1 MIDRTYT
8 LVTGPAG
15 SGKTSLIEALVASN
29 RSRWLAAIRVER
41 VEGLVE
47 PTVDDEGSDETRR
60 WEAAGDVDAT
70 LLRVPEGWTGDA
82 IDVAEAVGGSLFVAD
97 AIVIEGNVAFR
108 PGELDAAVFVAP
120 AGGPLL
126 VEERREVAR
135 IDGHT
140 ALSLALGQNPA
151 DVDDDEELPYGLN
164 VGDVIDEDDE
174 SVEVVETIELSD
186 EVSRAIRKLL
196 DEGAPSFQHKR
207 WLRRDLD
214 DLWKADVV
222 VVGAEDPGG
231 TEAAGRLREEILAVR
246 RDDALRRE
254 VTGHLRDWPRSCF
267 VADLRDRKD
276 GGTRKVVQA
285 VKRRWRRTSAG

>member
-8 LVTGPAG
+8 RVTGPAG

-41 VEGLVE
+41 VDGLVE
-47 PTVDDEGSDETRR
+47 LSVDDEGNDETRR
-60 WEAAGDVDAT
+60 WEVAGDVDVT

-135 IDGHT
+135 IEGQT
-140 ALSLALGQNPA
+140 APGLALGLNRA
-151 DVDDDEELPYGLN
+151 EVDDDEELPYGLN

-174 SVEVVETIELSD
+174 RFEEVERIELPD
-186 EVSRAIRKLL
+186 EVAQAICKLL
-196 DEGAPSFQHKR
+196 DEGAPSYQYKR

-222 VVGAEDPGG
+222 VVDAEGPGG
-231 TEAAGRLREEILAVR
+231 TEAADRLRDEILAVR
-246 RDDALRRE
+246 RDEALWRE
-254 VTGHLRDWPRSCF
+254 VTGQLRDWPRSCF
-267 VADLRDRKD
+267 VANLRDRKD
-276 GGTRKVVQA
+276 GSTRKVVQA
-285 VKRRWRRTSAG
+285 VKRRWR